1 MDERTQI
8 SAGGVLLVI
17 GAIIVLLFAFPA
29 STIGFAVPIPL
40 AIVAALA
47 MAAGTL
53 LIGTSEG
60 TV

>member
-8 SAGGVLLVI
+8 SAGGVLLVV
-17 GAIIVLLFAFPA
+17 GAIIVMLFAFPA
-29 STIGFAVPIPL
+29 STLGFAVPIPL
-40 AIVAALA
+40 AVVAALA
-47 MAAGTL
+47 MAVGSL